1 MRRWLIVALVL
12 LGLAPASPQ
21 DVTHRFSAVLPE
33 GVDDISGWETVSGEF
48 QTPVAR
54 GAYRFHINPRRPALY
69 QVMRYRV
76 ELLAP
81 SNPIEKERIASERFA
96 FVRRPGTTEPIKC
109 WELQAP
115 GADPRWRELR
125 AGTAQYQ
132 LEMAMLMQV
141 LAVHRAA
148 RFSAGP

>member
-1 MRRWLIVALVL
+1 MRLLLVVAFVLV
-12 LGLAPASPQ
+12 GSAPASAQ
-21 DVTHRFSAVLPE
+21 DVTPDFFAVLPE

-48 QTPVAR
+48 LTPVAR
-54 GAYRFHINPRRPALY
+54 GAYLFHVNPRRPALY

-81 SNPIEKERIASERFA
+81 SNTLERERGSSERFA

-115 GADPRWRELR
+115 GAFPRWREVQ
-125 AGTAQYQ
+125 AGTPQYR
-132 LEMAMLMQV
+132 LEMAMLIQV
-141 LAVHRAA
+141 LAVHRGT
-148 RFSAGP
+148 RLPAGP